1 MAIAAES
8 TQTLL
13 AGLRE
18 ALESSDTDRPSRLVS
33 ATVQIDA
40 DVDPAAFAAG
50 SRLAS
55 DRWFCWEQPDR
66 GFALAGIGAAAPPGG
81 GGGGRASA
89 PPPGGGGGGGPLR
102 RPRRGMRAGDARASR
117 RGAGRAARRGGAR
130 LGHRLRLL
138 PARGIGPALVLAA
151 AGTRH
156 PAGDH
161 PHPRSGGR
169 LPDGLDLSRARSG
182 SS

>member
-66 GFALAGIGAAAPPGG
+66 GFALAGIGSAAPAGWR
-81 GGGGRASA
+81 GGGRFSALPRESARGVHPGSAPGPRA
-89 PPPGGGGGGGPLR
+89 PPPGAGGPPA
-102 RPRRGMRAGDARASR
+102 PR
-117 RGAGRAARRGGAR
+117 
-130 LGHRLRLL
+130 
-138 PARGIGPALVLAA
+138 
-151 AGTRH
+151 
-156 PAGDH
+156 
-161 PHPRSGGR
+161 
-169 LPDGLDLSRARSG
+169 
-182 SS
+182 

>member
-50 SRLAS
+50 SRLAA

-66 GFALAGIGAAAPPGG
+66 GFALAGLGTAAEVV
-81 GGGGRASA
+81 S
-89 PPPGGGGGGGPLR
+89 
-102 RPRRGMRAGDARASR
+102 
-117 RGAGRAARRGGAR
+117 RGADRFRDLAEGCSTVMRDRVASEADG
-130 LGHRLRLL
+130 L
-138 PARGIGPALVLAA
+138 PAGAGPVWASGLAFAPNGGDQPIWSSLPPAL
-151 AGTRH
+151 
-156 PAGDH
+156 
-161 PHPRSGGR
+161 
-169 LPDGLDLSRARSG
+169 
-182 SS
+182 